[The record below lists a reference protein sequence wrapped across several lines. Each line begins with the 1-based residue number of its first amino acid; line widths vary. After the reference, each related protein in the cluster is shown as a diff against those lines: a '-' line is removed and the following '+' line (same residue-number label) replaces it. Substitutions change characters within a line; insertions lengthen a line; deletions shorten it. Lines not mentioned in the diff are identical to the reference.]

1 MAHKLVMR
9 FTTEEDGKYFSMS
22 LDNIKADEATGQPS
36 VTQAEVNTLMDLIV
50 QKKIFAT
57 SYGALVGKK
66 DAKVVSTTSQEF
78 TIV

>member
-1 MAHKLVMR
+1 MGHKLVMR

-22 LDNIKADEATGQPS
+22 IDNIKIDEITGQPS
-36 VTQAEVNTLMDLIV
+36 VTEAEVNTLMDLIV

-57 SYGALVGKK
+57 SYGAIVGKK

-78 TIV
+78 TIA

>member
-1 MAHKLVMR
+1 MAHKLAMR
-9 FTTEEDGKYFSMS
+9 FTTEEDGKYFSMNIE
-22 LDNIKADEATGQPS
+22 NIKMNEATGEPS
-36 VTQAEVNTLMDLIV
+36 VTEAEVNTLMALII

-78 TIV
+78 TLN